1 MFFCPFV
8 HPSIFLSIRSCPV
21 YDVIAY
27 EMILIQINLVYMF
40 ILFLTESLW
49 SLLGVGDLVDKL
61 LLIKQNIFFKES
73 SISNIF
79 FINIYTIHHVIRH
92 HYM

>member
-27 EMILIQINLVYMF
+27 EKILIQINLVYMF

-49 SLLGVGDLVDKL
+49 LLLGVRDLVDKL
-61 LLIKQNIFFKES
+61 LLIHKNIFIKES
-73 SISNIF
+73 SIKYFKYIF
-79 FINIYTIHHVIRH
+79 FISSYTIRHV
-92 HYM
+92 M